1 MPEVVPWLAM
11 EVASLEMRRDFME
24 EASLEEHQ
32 SHRIKAIR
40 FAATVIVR
48 VEH

>member
-1 MPEVVPWLAM
+1 MPEVVPWLAK
-11 EVASLEMRRDFME
+11 EVASFEMRRYFME

-32 SHRIKAIR
+32 SHRIKAIII
-40 FAATVIVR
+40 AVTVIVR